1 MNIRVYFDGPGWGI
15 WAKIRHISFYAI
27 TCEEEVGIGLGAQ
40 MLDLKKTMKSW
51 VSRYRASRAHK

>member
-27 TCEEEVGIGLGAQ
+27 TCEQEVGIGVGAE
-40 MLDLKKTMKSW
+40 MLHLQKTKNW
-51 VSRYRASRAHK
+51 VARYLASRAYK

>member
-27 TCEEEVGIGLGAQ
+27 TCEQEVGIGVGAEMMNLQ
-40 MLDLKKTMKSW
+40 KTKSW
-51 VSRYRASRAHK
+51 VSRYRASRAYE